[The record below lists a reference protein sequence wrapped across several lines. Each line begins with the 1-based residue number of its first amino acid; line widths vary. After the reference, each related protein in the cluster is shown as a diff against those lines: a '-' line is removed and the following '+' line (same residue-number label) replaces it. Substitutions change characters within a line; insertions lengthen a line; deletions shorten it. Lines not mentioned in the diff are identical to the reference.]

1 MTRSRDLPTMA
12 RPCDAITTRE
22 LADEVTHAPIS
33 THMAAGTSR
42 SDPAPA
48 ADWSEIA
55 VLVFAAGAFLAGF
68 GVVGGY
74 Q

>member
-1 MTRSRDLPTMA
+1 MTRPRDLPTMA
-12 RPCDAITTRE
+12 RPDAIINRE

-42 SDPAPA
+42 SLTAPA

-68 GVVGGY
+68 GVAGGFHG
-74 Q
+74 